1 VSFLEK
7 LLRSRAFVL
16 TVIVLPGLWPAWPIF
31 SGNPTVLADPSK
43 YLLHHFGFVACIL
56 LAVVLSFTPLRIL
69 FPKSRV
75 AAALNRYRR
84 TVGVSAFF
92 YALIHLGFQLIHENG
107 WPTFWTDLRK
117 PFLLVGVTTFTI
129 LLILALTSFNAAVR
143 WIGGRRWK
151 NLHRLAY
158 LAAALAAYHQA
169 AARKIFPV
177 QVLWIFIPLAALEL
191 ARIARQTWKN
201 RPGPAAA
208 AGAGASGVP

>member
-1 VSFLEK
+1 MGILER
-7 LLRSRAFVL
+7 LLRSRVFVL
-16 TVIVLPGLWPAWPIF
+16 ALIVLPGLWPAWPIL

-43 YLLHHFGFVACIL
+43 FLLHHFGFVACIL
-56 LAVVLSFTPLRIL
+56 LAVVLSLSPLRIL
-69 FPKSRV
+69 FPKSR
-75 AAALNRYRR
+75 AASALNRWRR

-117 PFLLVGVTTFTI
+117 PFLLAGVTTFAI
-129 LLILALTSFNAAVR
+129 LLVLAATSFNAAVR

-177 QVLWIFIPLAALEL
+177 QVLWIFVPLAALEL
-191 ARIARQTWKN
+191 ARIVVQARKS
-201 RPGPAAA
+201 RPGPAIAGA
-208 AGAGASGVP
+208 AGARGAP